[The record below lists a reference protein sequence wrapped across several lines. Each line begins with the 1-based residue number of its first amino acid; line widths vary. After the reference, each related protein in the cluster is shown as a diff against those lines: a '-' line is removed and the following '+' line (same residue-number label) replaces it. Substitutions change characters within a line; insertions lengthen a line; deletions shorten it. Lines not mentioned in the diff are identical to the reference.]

1 MNFRDLNGG
10 RYSAVKED
18 CKCISGESNDYPSIG
33 AKNSHSKVQV
43 TQVSGGQAEQNQH
56 CYCSRN
62 S

>member
-1 MNFRDLNGG
+1 M
-10 RYSAVKED
+10 KED
-18 CKCISGESNDYPSIG
+18 CKCISGESNDYPNIG
-33 AKNSHSKVQV
+33 AKNSYSKVQV